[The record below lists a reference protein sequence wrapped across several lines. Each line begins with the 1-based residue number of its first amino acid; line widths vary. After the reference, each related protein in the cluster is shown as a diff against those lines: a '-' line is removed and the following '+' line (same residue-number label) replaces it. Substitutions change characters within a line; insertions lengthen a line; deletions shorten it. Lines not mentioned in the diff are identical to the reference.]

1 MEQQKILFDVDESAL
16 TPKMQNV
23 TRQIQQLRKSYRDL
37 RETSRIAS
45 GAMSAGAAAQ
55 AGGGDFWQTAGT
67 FAAYEASNMLFRQGL
82 KFLPGIMARI
92 PGVMAGSGLQGAG
105 AILFSAAAAGGL
117 GAAGLAVGV
126 GSSLGTAYDWLSGS
140 RELRSTGLND
150 LTDELLKTETGRAIG
165 ETVGGMMFGSS
176 PTMTEDEAN
185 ASTIAQ
191 NNEKQ
196 IKQMLSTI
204 FRE

>member
-1 MEQQKILFDVDESAL
+1 MEQPKILFDVDESAL

-67 FAAYEASNMLFRQGL
+67 FAAYEASNMLFKKGL
-82 KFLPGIMARI
+82 KILPALLSSSMW
-92 PGVMAGSGLQGAG
+92 AGSGLSGAG
-105 AILFSAAAAGGL
+105 AILASTGAGL
-117 GAAGLAVGV
+117 AGAGMLAVGV
-126 GSSLGTAYDWLSGS
+126 GSSMGTMYDWLSGS